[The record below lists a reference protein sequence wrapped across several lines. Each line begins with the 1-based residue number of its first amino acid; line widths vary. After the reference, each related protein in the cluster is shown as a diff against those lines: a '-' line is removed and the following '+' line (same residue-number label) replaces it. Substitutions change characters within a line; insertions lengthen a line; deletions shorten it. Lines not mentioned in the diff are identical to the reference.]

1 MAGGR
6 DDSGAVQCRCG
17 KRYGSEA
24 DFLLDW
30 STSHKKT
37 CPMSAAIM
45 FEVREE
51 VAADPSKSEPTVL
64 VRVACGRSP
73 PEVGPAASSAANS
86 GDGLSLSMRY
96 RLEDYTTVGSP
107 LGGGSFGQ
115 VTKVVHK
122 SSGQYYAMKAI
133 PKKKIVDHKMT
144 DYLWREV
151 QTQMKLK
158 HPNILVMYYYF
169 EDADN
174 VHLLLEYARGGS
186 LFGTLRKRGRLPE
199 PEAARYFTHVSLA
212 LDYLHHKGVIHRDLK
227 PENILMCDNSVA
239 KLADFGWCAE
249 IDERGERN
257 TFCGTWDYL
266 SPEMVNN
273 EPHDHTV
280 DVWAVGVLLYE
291 MLTARAP
298 FAAASQMK
306 TLMRISGVDLQP
318 PSHVPSDAKDLMQM
332 LLVKEKSAR
341 LPLAQA
347 IQHPWIQQHVPAEE
361 REVRVSVEEASE
373 RRDKSEIL
381 PSATAHGGPAG
392 ADHLAKSVRVDDKI
406 GKSAKIEKSV
416 IFVENEEA
424 RVLASPSAA
433 SPSDETCAELPVKMA
448 VSRMTTQEF
457 RQARDAAIRAEEDV
471 KRSATATAESSPPA
485 SKQARSPRI
494 AKSVETAPTV
504 TTSPTIQSTGI
515 LSASALLRSALQ
527 TEGDLPS
534 TTPGFFDA
542 IYASASNVVAGI
554 GLGDSTPSAASAAD
568 QASGGGAQSEPVVRS
583 RRRHRTEGDVLAR
596 GRAGGGQSS
605 KVLGAAL
612 ISLEGQDVSAA
623 GGDTLA
629 ATDTKASK
637 VRIEDPLAG
646 TANDSTLGG
655 TLPMGDESTMNKTSS
670 RAAFRTIRNKL
681 QSRAIER
688 KLTLAALD
696 VTIEETGGPE
706 RPDDPASAGAQSSPP
721 DVFRRDA
728 GQKMRTLIARDT
740 GPSAEFDGID
750 ETRPVGAPRDASVD
764 SEDFSPPLR
773 RVRSNRDS
781 DGHAREKSTPA
792 FARRGECHED
802 LPASSLKRSNSESF
816 LAEAVL
822 MERTLSGMSRGSSP
836 EARHRVHG
844 SPTMSPASPPRAP
857 VQHQLSWEL
866 NGVM

>member
-1 MAGGR
+1 
-6 DDSGAVQCRCG
+6 
-17 KRYGSEA
+17 
-24 DFLLDW
+24 
-30 STSHKKT
+30 
-37 CPMSAAIM
+37 MSAAIM

-51 VAADPSKSEPTVL
+51 VAADSSKSEAAVL

-73 PEVGPAASSAANS
+73 PASHALISGGGPAASSAAGS
-86 GDGLSLSMRY
+86 SDSVPLSMRY

-115 VTKVVHK
+115 VTKVLCK
-122 SSGQYYAMKAI
+122 NTGEYFAMKAI

-151 QTQMKLK
+151 ETQMKIK
-158 HPNILVMYYYF
+158 HPNILEMYYYF

-186 LFGTLRKRGRLPE
+186 LFGTLRKRGRLSE
-199 PEAARYFTHVSLA
+199 PEAARYFTHVALA
-212 LDYLHHKGVIHRDLK
+212 LDHLHKKGVIHRDLK
-227 PENILMCDNSVA
+227 PENILMCDNSIA

-249 IDERGERN
+249 MDERGERN

-318 PSHVPSDAKDLMQM
+318 PEYVHSDAKDLMQM
-332 LLVKEKSAR
+332 LLVKEKAAR

-347 IQHPWIQQHVPAEE
+347 IQHPWILQHVPAEE
-361 REVRVSVEEASE
+361 RNVDPALLAEASE
-373 RRDKSEIL
+373 ERDKSEIV
-381 PSATAHGGPAG
+381 PSGAAQCRQPGGVQTG
-392 ADHLAKSVRVDDKI
+392 KSVRLDDKI
-406 GKSAKIEKSV
+406 DNVKAEKSV
-416 IFVENEEA
+416 IFVEKEEDRA
-424 RVLASPSAA
+424 AAMQSAA
-433 SPSDETCAELPVKMA
+433 RLSEENCAEMPVKMA
-448 VSRMTTQEF
+448 VSRMTTKQF
-457 RQARDAAIRAEEDV
+457 RQARDAAIRAEEV
-471 KRSATATAESSPPA
+471 EKPGAAKA
-485 SKQARSPRI
+485 KSPRI
-494 AKSVETAPTV
+494 PKSVTTAPNL
-504 TTSPTIQSTGI
+504 TSPTIASTGV

-527 TEGDLPS
+527 TEGELPS
-534 TTPGFFDA
+534 ASPGFFDA
-542 IYASASNVVAGI
+542 IYASASNVVAGM
-554 GLGDSTPSAASAAD
+554 GLGDSTPSLASAPD
-568 QASGGGAQSEPVVRS
+568 QASGAGSQSEPVVRR
-583 RRRHRTEGDVLAR
+583 RRRHHTEGDALTR
-596 GRAGGGQSS
+596 SRAGGGGQSS

-612 ISLEGQDVSAA
+612 ISLEGQETPAA

-629 ATDTKASK
+629 ATDTKSSK
-637 VRIEDPLAG
+637 VTYEDTLAG

-655 TLPMGDESTMNKTSS
+655 TMTMTSS

-688 KLTLAALD
+688 KQTLAALD
-696 VTIEETGGPE
+696 VTLEEAGGLE
-706 RPDDPASAGAQSSPP
+706 QPDDPAAAAAQSSPP

-728 GQKMRTLIARDT
+728 GRKMRTLIGRDA
-740 GPSAEFDGID
+740 GPSAEFEGID
-750 ETRPVGAPRDASVD
+750 ETRPTGDNADDVSVD
-764 SEDFSPPLR
+764 SGDFSPPLR

-781 DGHAREKSTPA
+781 DAHAREKSAPA

-822 MERTLSGMSRGSSP
+822 MERTWSRGSSP
-836 EARHRVHG
+836 DMEARRAAHG
-844 SPTMSPASPPRAP
+844 SPTLSPASPPARTP